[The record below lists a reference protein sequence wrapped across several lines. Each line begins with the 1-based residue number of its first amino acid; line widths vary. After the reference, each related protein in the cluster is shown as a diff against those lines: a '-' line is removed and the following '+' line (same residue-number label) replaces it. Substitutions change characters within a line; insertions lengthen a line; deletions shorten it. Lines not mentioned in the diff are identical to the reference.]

1 MSRSLSSRLVISQK
15 VPLLLYGTAWKEEET
30 SELTEKAL
38 KHGFTGLDTA
48 NYPTAYN
55 EPLTGVG
62 LAAGLGSGLNRED
75 LFVQSKFTPA
85 WAHDKDKIP
94 FDVDQPLEDQIKESV
109 QQTFDHL
116 RVAYLDSLLLHVP
129 YKDPADTVKAW
140 QVLETYVPSKFRYIG
155 VSNFTLEEFK
165 ALYEAATIKPAILQ
179 NRFYR
184 DTGYDIE
191 LRAFCQEHGVIYQAF
206 WMIRHN
212 PEILNS
218 EVVNQTA
225 KKFCVEVETAF
236 YLLVLG
242 LGDIQVLNG
251 TKRGEAMDADL
262 TAVKKVF
269 NDDEA
274 YSDLQALI
282 PDFKKLMS
290 ELTQKSDS

>member
-1 MSRSLSSRLVISQK
+1 MSSSLSSRLAIGQN
-15 VPLLLYGTAWKEEET
+15 VPLLLYGTAWKEEKT

-38 KHGFTGLDTA
+38 KHGFKGLDTA

-55 EPLTGVG
+55 EPLTGIG
-62 LAAGLGSGLNRED
+62 LSAGLDSGLNRND

-85 WAHDKDKIP
+85 WAHDEDKIP
-94 FDVDQPLEDQIKESV
+94 FDVNQPIEDQIKESI

-116 RVAYLDSLLLHVP
+116 KVDYLDSLLLHVP
-129 YKDPADTVKAW
+129 YKDVKDTIKAW
-140 QVLETYVPSKFRYIG
+140 KVLETYVPSKFRYIG
-155 VSNFTLEEFK
+155 VSNFTLEQFK
-165 ALYEAATIKPAILQ
+165 ALYEAATIKPTILQ

-191 LRAFCQEHGVIYQAF
+191 LRSFCQEHGVIYQAF

-218 EVVNQTA
+218 KVVDQVSKT
-225 KKFCVEVETAF
+225 FRVEVEIAF

-242 LGDIQVLNG
+242 LGDTQVLNG
-251 TKRGEAMDADL
+251 TKRGEAMDADVA
-262 TAVKKVF
+262 AVEKVF

-274 YSDLQALI
+274 HLKLIEFI
-282 PDFKKLMS
+282 PDFKKLLS
-290 ELTQKSDS
+290 ELA